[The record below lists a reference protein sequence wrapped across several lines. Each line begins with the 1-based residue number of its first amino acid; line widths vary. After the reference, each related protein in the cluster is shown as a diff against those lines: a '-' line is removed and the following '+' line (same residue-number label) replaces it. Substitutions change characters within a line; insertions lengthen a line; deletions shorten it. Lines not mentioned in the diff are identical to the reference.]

1 MAACRESII
10 QIYRQQEERGR
21 GGRGGGRGGA
31 RGGGERGGERT
42 HHWAESFHP
51 NCTLL
56 HPHVTK
62 FLTEAP

>member
-31 RGGGERGGERT
+31 EDN
-42 HHWAESFHP
+42 HDLALP
-51 NCTLL
+51 
-56 HPHVTK
+56 
-62 FLTEAP
+62 FLEL